1 MKRWTAWWW
10 LLALLTLAACAPAA
24 HTSAP
29 TADPSSFARRLATVE
44 LPATPDD
51 AGLRATQIAARP
63 SPTFNAPT
71 LAITPTIY
79 VGTFLGV
86 EADEPSLPVVDPALF
101 MGSPG
106 APTPVAPEL
115 AACSVPVDPVF
126 GAGWAEQA
134 GLSAQLGCP
143 AEPSTQA
150 QGSSQAFERG
160 LMVFVPS
167 GEIWA
172 IQPNGPY
179 WHVPQAPDDQAWD
192 TSAPEGLLIPSLGF
206 GATWKASSAIR
217 DGLGFARAHEAGG
230 TITIQRFDRGVLLR
244 DGASGVTYVL
254 VGERDSGIAFG
265 PF

>member
-1 MKRWTAWWW
+1 MKRLLIGWALA
-10 LLALLTLAACAPAA
+10 LLALAACGPSAQ
-24 HTSAP
+24 TSAP
-29 TADPSSFARRLATVE
+29 TSGPSVFARPLATVE
-44 LPATPDD
+44 LPPTPDD
-51 AGLRATQIAARP
+51 AGWRATQIAARP

-79 VGTFLGV
+79 VGTFVGI

-115 AACSVPVDPVF
+115 AACSAPVDPAF
-126 GAGWAEQA
+126 GAVWAEQV

-172 IQPNGPY
+172 IQPNGAY
-179 WHVPQAPDDQAWD
+179 WHVAQAPDDQAWD
-192 TSAPEGLLIPSLGF
+192 TSAPEGLLIPALGF
-206 GATWKASSAIR
+206 GATWKASTAIR
-217 DGLGFARAHEAGG
+217 DGLGFARASETGG
-230 TITIQRFDRGVLLR
+230 AMTIQRFDRGLLLR
-244 DGASGVTYVL
+244 DGASGATYAL
-254 VGERDSGIAFG
+254 VGERDSGVAYG